1 MDGSSTLTVVSN
13 DLELNHLKNSSERWN
28 RVTSAG
34 LGIGLLQGTRV
45 ALVPLSLEYS
55 AELAASA
62 LEDRATYGFTRVP
75 QGTEAM
81 VEEIT
86 ALLEAD
92 DVVAFAQ
99 RDVARDRFVG
109 MTRFMTIRSRP
120 GARAPYAVEIG
131 GTWLAASAQRSG
143 INTEAKFL
151 LMSYAFEQ
159 WGVSRVELKTD
170 FRNERSRAA
179 ITRLG
184 ATFEGVLRHFQ
195 PSLVVGEEE
204 RYRDTAMFSVV
215 DDEWLRVKSH
225 LVSLMH

>member
-1 MDGSSTLTVVSN
+1 M
-13 DLELNHLKNSSERWN
+13 
-28 RVTSAG
+28 TSAG
-34 LGIGLLQGTRV
+34 YGVGLLQGTRV
-45 ALVPLSLEYS
+45 ALEPLSLMYC

-75 QGTEAM
+75 QGTDAM
-81 VEEIT
+81 NDEIT
-86 ALLEAD
+86 GLLEAD

-99 RDVARDRFVG
+99 RDVASERLVG
-109 MTRFMTIRSRP
+109 MTRFMTMRSRP
-120 GARAPYAVEIG
+120 GARAPYALEIG

-143 INTEAKFL
+143 INTEAKLL

-159 WGVSRVELKTD
+159 WGTSRVELKTD
-170 FRNERSRAA
+170 VRNERSRAA

-195 PSLVVGEEE
+195 PSLVAGEEE

-215 DDEWLRVKSH
+215 DDEWPRVKAH
-225 LVSLMH
+225 LLTLMH